1 MIFIPSY
8 NDTLM
13 AYENAKKLLKYNCV
27 PRILIVDDSDDP
39 DCMELAKKIRHKKIL
54 VFSRKRSGKWSAWR
68 LALQF
73 AREYDGLV
81 EIDSDVEVKDPKI
94 LIQSLA
100 SYDVVT
106 AYPEI
111 IVPNTFLGKSIAK
124 VYQRM
129 HKELMCLG
137 KFNMGGQAIAL
148 SRKAVAAFLNQG
160 FFEEPVMAD
169 DHVIGLAACVLGLR
183 CISVECGLRIRL
195 PFTFKEWIRY
205 RSRHR
210 QAIKWAEKYVSLKT
224 GRVCEAINISR
235 WDIKVTRK
243 YFLKNLIKELNIFAW
258 LFLPLFFLGSVL
270 PIESQTEWTRLKGE
284 KFTNFKEVG

>member
-1 MIFIPSY
+1 MKIMIFIPSY

-13 AYENAKKLLKYNCV
+13 AFDNAIRLLKYDYV
-27 PRILIVDDSDDP
+27 SRILIVDDSDDP
-39 DCMELAKKIRHKKIL
+39 DCMELAKKIRHEKIL
-54 VFSRKRSGKWSAWR
+54 VISRKRSGKWSAWR

-73 AREYDGLV
+73 ANEYDGLV
-81 EIDSDVEVKDPKI
+81 EIDSDVEVEYPEI
-94 LIQSLA
+94 LIQSLM

-111 IVPNTFLGKSIAK
+111 IVPNTFFGKSIAK

-129 HKELMCLG
+129 HKELACLG
-137 KFNMGGQAIAL
+137 KFNMGGQVIAL
-148 SRKAVAAFLNQG
+148 SRKAIAAFLNQG

-195 PFTFKEWIRY
+195 PSTFKEWILY

-210 QAIKWAEKYVSLKT
+210 QAVKWAEKYVGLKT
-224 GRVCEAINISR
+224 GRVYEAINISC
-235 WDIKVTRK
+235 WDIKVTLK
-243 YFLKNLIKELNIFAW
+243 YFLKNLLKELTFFAW
-258 LFLPLFFLGSVL
+258 LFLLLIFLGSFL
-270 PIESQTEWTRLKGE
+270 PIESQIEWTRLKGE
-284 KFTNFKEVG
+284 KLN